1 MSMEVFT
8 FCHRDRKSDEGRK
21 VVLAYTSE
29 IFSEVSLLHC
39 FQATG
44 QQKEHS
50 SRVWREKMATS
61 GFTVFFFF
69 VLVTKNLREEVFIL
83 AGMQLAFS
91 SCLHSVLES
100 GLWDDAVHIQAAL
113 LPQLIIPRA
122 ALTDTPKGV
131 CGS

>member
-1 MSMEVFT
+1 MYWLTLQRFSRRSVCSIAFRPLANRRNTVQGYGE
-8 FCHRDRKSDEGRK
+8 KK
-21 VVLAYTSE
+21 WLPQVLLF
-29 IFSEVSLLHC
+29 FS
-39 FQATG
+39 
-44 QQKEHS
+44 
-50 SRVWREKMATS
+50 
-61 GFTVFFFF
+61 FFF

-113 LPQLIIPRA
+113 LPQLIILGA